1 MGAGF
6 KFKRRQNEMKATVE
20 VQYDEY
26 TGEYF
31 LELPPDILTAAGLEV
46 GDTIIWQ
53 KIDENS
59 WTIKKYLNNE

>member
-6 KFKRRQNEMKATVE
+6 NFKRRQNAMKAIVE

-26 TGEYF
+26 TGDYF

-46 GDTIIWQ
+46 GDTILWE
-53 KIDENS
+53 KIDDDS
-59 WTIKKYLNNE
+59 WAIRKK

>member
-6 KFKRRQNEMKATVE
+6 NFKRRQNAIKATVE

-26 TGEYF
+26 TGDYF

-46 GDTIIWQ
+46 GDTIVWE
-53 KIDENS
+53 KLDNDS
-59 WTIKKYLNNE
+59 WAIRKK